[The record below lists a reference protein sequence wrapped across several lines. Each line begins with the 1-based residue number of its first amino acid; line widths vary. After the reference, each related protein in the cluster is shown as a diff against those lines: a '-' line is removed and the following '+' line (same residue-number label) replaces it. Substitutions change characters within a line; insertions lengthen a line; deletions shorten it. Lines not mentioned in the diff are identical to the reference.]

1 MKRLAEDQTLVCDAQ
16 STPAAQLLAFTLW
29 VRQFDLRQTR
39 FWVRIPRNVFQA
51 LTPDAFKEIFSD
63 LMLEDDPEVEQRMQ
77 VYVSS
82 EPGFGL
88 GTQASGAG
96 PGGGLSPLDRPHA

>member
-1 MKRLAEDQTLVCDAQ
+1 MKRLSEDQSLVCDAQ

-29 VRQFDLRQTR
+29 VRQFDLRYTR
-39 FWVRIPRNVFQA
+39 FWVRIPRTVFQA
-51 LTPDAFKEIFSD
+51 LTAGAFKEIFSD

-77 VYVSS
+77 VYVSP

-88 GTQASGAG
+88 GRQASGAG
-96 PGGGLSPLDRPHA
+96 PGGGLSPLNRPDA